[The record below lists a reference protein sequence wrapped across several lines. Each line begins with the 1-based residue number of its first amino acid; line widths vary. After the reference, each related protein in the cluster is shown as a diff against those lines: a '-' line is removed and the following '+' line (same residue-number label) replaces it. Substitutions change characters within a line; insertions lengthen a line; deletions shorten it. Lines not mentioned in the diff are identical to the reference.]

1 MPKNNKFS
9 ANKKY
14 LLISNFLGIKKRHGG
29 VKRSDQIKEL
39 FDNFDCI
46 SVNPYSP
53 LKKSIKKALY
63 YPYIFIDILIFSIY
77 FFFKGLSLRGVI
89 LFSLKSIEIIRII
102 KLNKNREIILEGA
115 GDLPIILMNFLAFK
129 NIRFSTFL
137 GNIEYLVPQDN
148 IINYFKSIKY
158 KYSLEIKGYK
168 KANSVFTISEF
179 DSAVLGCHQI
189 KSKTLNYFPCEKDF
203 QQIKEIKKLRD
214 NKSTNKNK
222 GHILLLGTIYN
233 TPTKIG
239 VLDAI
244 NYFNKQKKFY
254 PLKVAGFGTEIFKNY
269 SSDCIDI
276 VGSVTEQNLKE
287 LIINTKILIINQI
300 ETTGF
305 LTKIID
311 FNLSGV
317 PIICTSN
324 YFQVNNLQKYGIF
337 KVSYSEIPKLLSTNI
352 LEKKY
357 EFFEK
362 PII

>member
-1 MPKNNKFS
+1 
-9 ANKKY
+9 
-14 LLISNFLGIKKRHGG
+14 
-29 VKRSDQIKEL
+29 
-39 FDNFDCI
+39 
-46 SVNPYSP
+46 
-53 LKKSIKKALY
+53 
-63 YPYIFIDILIFSIY
+63 
-77 FFFKGLSLRGVI
+77 
-89 LFSLKSIEIIRII
+89 
-102 KLNKNREIILEGA
+102 
-115 GDLPIILMNFLAFK
+115 MNYLAFK

-168 KANSVFTISEF
+168 KASSIFTISEF

-189 KSKTLNYFPCEKDF
+189 KSKTFNYFPCEKDF
-203 QQIKEIKKLRD
+203 QAIKEIKKLRD
-214 NKSTNKNK
+214 NRFTNKSK

-233 TPTKIG
+233 TPSRIG

-244 NYFNKQKKFY
+244 NYFNKQKIL
-254 PLKVAGFGTEIFKNY
+254 PSESCWIWNRNFKNY

-276 VGSVTEQNLKE
+276 IGSVTEQNLKE

-324 YFQVNNLQKYGIF
+324 YFQANNLQKYGIF

-352 LEKKY
+352 LEKNMNFLKNY
-357 EFFEK
+357 LQL
-362 PII
+362 